1 MHKAQSETDS
11 DTVVLRLQIIM
22 ANPSHGARSYL
33 SPSAH
38 WHNFLYSDLR
48 PWNLNAMLFDQANDL
63 IKSIVFVNKT
73 WAGDATRKRANIIV
87 DLRYFPRPGVRFKG
101 GYDTFFRYLDCRQSV
116 HNYCEVHDVCH
127 DAGDVMRA
135 VYVYIKLEKYI
146 LTKTGTRTCFG
157 RHQKATSQPR
167 KLIQQLG

>member
-1 MHKAQSETDS
+1 MGKAQSETDS

-48 PWNLNAMLFDQANDL
+48 PWNLITMLSDQANDF
-63 IKSIVFVNKT
+63 IESIVIAPKT
-73 WAGDATRKRANIIV
+73 CAEDATRKRANIIV

-116 HNYCEVHDVCH
+116 HNYFKVHDVCH
-127 DAGDVMRA
+127 DTGNVMRA
-135 VYVYIKLEKYI
+135 VYIKLEKYI

>member
-1 MHKAQSETDS
+1 MQKARSETDS
-11 DTVVLRLQIIM
+11 DTAVLRLRIIM
-22 ANPSHGARSYL
+22 ANPSRPARLYL

-38 WHNFLYSDLR
+38 WHNFFYSNLH
-48 PWNLNAMLFDQANDL
+48 PWNLNTVLFDQANDF

-127 DAGDVMRA
+127 DAGNVMRA
-135 VYVYIKLEKYI
+135 AYIKLEKYI